1 MSREIYWTKEAV
13 KDLEYWRKNNRPVAV
28 RIAKLVNSILI
39 DPFKGIG
46 KPEPLRFSL
55 AGRWSRRITIEDRLV
70 YEVTNEA
77 ITIISCRF
85 HY

>member
-1 MSREIYWTKEAV
+1 MTREIYWTKEAA
-13 KDLEYWRKNNRPVAV
+13 KDLEFWKKTNRPIAV
-28 RIAKLVNSILI
+28 RIAKLVESIKA

-55 AGRWSRRITIEDRLV
+55 AGSWSRRITAADRLV
-70 YEVTNEA
+70 YEVKDTE
-77 ITIISCRF
+77 ITIVSCRF

>member
-1 MSREIYWTKEAV
+1 MSRTLYWTKEAA
-13 KDLEYWRKNNRPVAV
+13 KDFDHWKKNKRPVAI
-28 RIAKLVNSILI
+28 RIAKLIDSIQI

-70 YEVTNEA
+70 YEVTDKN
-77 ITIISCRF
+77 IIILSCRF

>member
-1 MSREIYWTKEAV
+1 MSREIVWTKEAA
-13 KDLEYWRKNNRPVAV
+13 KDLEFWIKANRPIAI
-28 RIAKLVNSILI
+28 RIKKFIESIKT

-55 AGRWSRRITIEDRLV
+55 AGSWSRRITAADRLV
-70 YEVTNEA
+70 YEVSNTK

>member
-1 MSREIYWTKEAV
+1 MSREIYWKKEAAR
-13 KDLEYWRKNNRPVAV
+13 DLEFWKKANHSTAI
-28 RIAKLVNSILI
+28 RIAKLVESIKA

-55 AGRWSRRITIEDRLV
+55 AGSWSCRITAKDRLV
-70 YEVTNEA
+70 YDVDDAE